1 MDLFPLS
8 FTEGLDARM
17 SGPGK
22 FRFIL
27 QPVMSVGL
35 GIRDG
40 IADAKQGHPPYFIR
54 ILFKGENKLA
64 ALKSGLKKA
73 AVPLTLG
80 VVLDFVFQWLIFH
93 FIYVIPALL
102 AGTILVA
109 FPYAVAR
116 GLSNRFARRWYDRKA
131 EREAAAHS
139 TAA

>member
-1 MDLFPLS
+1 MDFFPMS

-17 SGPGK
+17 TGPGK

-27 QPVMSVGL
+27 QPVMSIGL

-40 IADAKQGHPPYFIR
+40 IADAKQGNPPYFIR
-54 ILFKGENKLA
+54 ILFKGESKI

-73 AVPLTLG
+73 AFPLGLG
-80 VVLDFVFQWLIFH
+80 VALDFVFQWLIFH

-109 FPYAVAR
+109 FPYSVAR
-116 GLSNRFARRWYDRKA
+116 GLSNRVARRRFDSAGK
-131 EREAAAHS
+131 REAAGR

>member
-1 MDLFPLS
+1 MVLFPMS
-8 FTEGLDARM
+8 FTEGLEARM
-17 SGPGK
+17 TGPGK

-27 QPVMSVGL
+27 QPVMSIGL

-40 IADAKQGHPPYFIR
+40 IADAKQGNPPYFIG
-54 ILFKGENKLA
+54 ILYKSEDKVA

-73 AVPLTLG
+73 AVPLSLG

-93 FIYVIPALL
+93 FLYVIPALL

-116 GLSNRFARRWYDRKA
+116 GLSNRVARRWHDRKA
-131 EREAAAHS
+131 EHQAAHH

>member
-40 IADAKQGHPPYFIR
+40 IADAKRGNPPYFIR
-54 ILFKGENKLA
+54 VLFKGENKLA

-73 AVPLTLG
+73 AIPLSLG

-93 FIYVIPALL
+93 FLYVIPALL
-102 AGTILVA
+102 AGTLLVA
-109 FPYAVAR
+109 LPYAVAR
-116 GLSNRFARRWYDRKA
+116 GLSNRVARRWYDRKG
-131 EREAAAHS
+131 EHEPVHS

>member
-1 MDLFPLS
+1 MDFFPLS

-17 SGPGK
+17 TGPGK

-40 IADAKQGHPPYFIR
+40 IADAKQGNPPYFIR
-54 ILFKGENKLA
+54 VLFKGENKLA

-73 AVPLTLG
+73 AIPLSLG

-93 FIYVIPALL
+93 FLYVIPALL
-102 AGTILVA
+102 AGTLLVA
-109 FPYAVAR
+109 LPYALAR
-116 GLSNRFARRWYDRKA
+116 GLSNRVARRWYDRKTGH
-131 EREAAAHS
+131 ETVHS

>member
-27 QPVMSVGL
+27 QPVMSIGL

-54 ILFKGENKLA
+54 ILFKSEDKLT

-73 AVPLTLG
+73 AVPLSLG

-102 AGTILVA
+102 AGTLLVA
-109 FPYAVAR
+109 LPYALAR
-116 GLSNRFARRWYDRKA
+116 GLSNRVARRWYDRKA
-131 EREAAAHS
+131 ERETVHS

>member
-40 IADAKQGHPPYFIR
+40 IADAKQGHPPYFIG
-54 ILFKGENKLA
+54 ILFKSENKIT
-64 ALKSGLKKA
+64 ALKSGFKNA
-73 AVPLTLG
+73 AIPLSLG

-93 FIYVIPALL
+93 FLYVIPALL
-102 AGTILVA
+102 AGTLLVA
-109 FPYAVAR
+109 LPYAVAR
-116 GLSNRFARRWYDRKA
+116 GLSNRVARRWYDRKA
-131 EREAAAHS
+131 EHETVHS

>member
-54 ILFKGENKLA
+54 VLFKGEDKLT

-73 AVPLTLG
+73 AVPLSLG

-93 FIYVIPALL
+93 FLYVIPALL
-102 AGTILVA
+102 AGTLLVA
-109 FPYAVAR
+109 LPYAIAR
-116 GLSNRFARRWYDRKA
+116 GVSNRVAQRWYGRKA
-131 EREAAAHS
+131 ERETVHS